1 VSDRKAAE
9 IAGRSAEGLAA
20 LMLLISGYVILA
32 RRWRCVVGEI
42 DIIARKG
49 KQLIFVEIKFR
60 RRLENWHGITR
71 HQQQRISRAAE
82 LYVAQKGF
90 SPDFEWRFDVIL
102 LHLNYN
108 VWPPLWRH
116 YKNAWQASR

>member
-1 VSDRKAAE
+1 MSDRKTAE

-32 RRWRCVVGEI
+32 RRWRSVVGEI

-49 KQLIFVEIKFR
+49 KRLIFVEIKFR

-82 LYVAQKGF
+82 LYVAQKRF
-90 SPDFEWRFDVIL
+90 SLDFEWRFDVIL
-102 LHLNYN
+102 FHFDYS